1 MWFNFSPILVLAIV
15 DVGNIVFHPDS
26 YRAIIQKGKEIG
38 DRFCEAVNHRT
49 MEYPKLEWTHDSIL

>member
-1 MWFNFSPILVLAIV
+1 M
-15 DVGNIVFHPDS
+15 DVGNIVFHPDT